1 MPLSMLHDQLLIAN
15 GVDITGSVRSY
26 YFQYDKCHIKFI
38 NTDKVYS
45 YNASNVQILNLQ
57 QRIDPKNTI
66 VFASGRKIT
75 DIDEILDFGP
85 FYRIVLKNKDI
96 LRFNQSEVKIIYNC
110 LADEEI
116 ESLFDY
122 FKETAKRVSLVTDDG
137 DNILYKQYEK
147 ISFVSNDTAL
157 ASYLNTA
164 NYPQQY
170 SVQSLL
176 IYPFGINQSQKQAV
190 ENAFSS
196 QVSIIQGPPGTGK
209 TQTILNIIANVVFNN
224 KTVAVVSNNN
234 SATMNVVEKLK
245 KKGLSFITAF
255 LGSSENKNSFLT
267 GQSGKY
273 PNMVGWKLDSE
284 SERKLSE
291 EIKFLSKEL
300 DKMLIK
306 KNRIAEIEQTLLEL
320 KPEQHFFNQYFA
332 TFSQVPSGLIR
343 GLSSQK
349 ILSFWLEYEQ
359 SVGQSSK
366 LGKLKRALSLLRRY
380 DQFSEQHN
388 NLGLLKKI
396 SLKLSTLKTFI
407 CYPEVV
413 IPLLQKQF
421 YIVKKSELQSEIE
434 QLETDLDN
442 YSFEAKL
449 EELSQKSLQ
458 LFRSQLA
465 KRFSKQKER
474 AKFDWGDFY
483 QNADNFNEEY
493 PVILSTTYSIKGTLS
508 VNHIYDYL
516 IIDEASQVD
525 LATGVLAFS
534 CAKNVVIVGDLKQLP
549 NVITKENIEVAESLW
564 ETHSFDEIYHFT
576 TQSLLSSAVSRW
588 HDAPSVLLKE
598 HYRCHPKIIGF
609 CNQKFYQNQLVVM
622 TKDHGEQN
630 VLTMYRT
637 TEGNHARGHFNQ
649 RQIDVIKNEV
659 LPFLEHNGFRDI
671 GIISPYREQ
680 VEALSAQLGNKYEV
694 ATVHKFQGREKD
706 AIILTSVDNI
716 IGGFTDDP
724 NLLNVAISRAV
735 RALVVVTSQNE
746 QNDKTN
752 YGDLSRY
759 IEYNNFEIIN
769 SSVFSLFDFLY
780 TGYAQQRQE
789 YLRTHKHVSDYD
801 SENLLYS
808 VIENILQQE
817 PFQLIGCAVHVSLV
831 TLIKDY
837 DLLSED
843 EKTYARNP
851 LTHVDFLLFNKMD
864 KSPVMAIEL
873 DGTNFHKEG
882 SQQSTRDVKKDSIFE
897 KCGIKLLRIRTDESG
912 EYNRIT
918 QTLQESIQKHV
929 LKV

>member
-273 PNMVGWKLDSE
+273 PNMAGWKLDSE

-366 LGKLKRALSLLRRY
+366 LGELKRALSLLRRY

-396 SLKLSTLKTFI
+396 SLKLSTLKTFV
-407 CYPEVV
+407 CCPEVV
-413 IPLLQKQF
+413 IPFLQKQF

-434 QLETDLDN
+434 QLKKDLDN

-458 LFRSQLA
+458 LFRSKLA

-483 QNADNFNEEY
+483 QNADNFNGEY

-864 KSPVMAIEL
+864 KSPVMGIEL

>member
-1 MPLSMLHDQLLIAN
+1 MPLSMLHEQLLIAN
-15 GVDITGSVRSY
+15 GVDITDSVQSY
-26 YFQYDKCHIKFI
+26 YFQYGKFHIKFI
-38 NTDKVYS
+38 NTNKVYS

-122 FKETAKRVSLVTDDG
+122 FKETAKRVSLVADGG

-164 NYPQQY
+164 NYSQQY

-209 TQTILNIIANVVFNN
+209 TQTILNIIANAVFNN

-245 KKGLSFITAF
+245 RKGLSFITAF

-284 SERKLSE
+284 SEHKLSE

-332 TFSQVPSGLIR
+332 TFSQVPSGLIK

-366 LGKLKRALSLLRRY
+366 LGKLKRALSLLRSY

-413 IPLLQKQF
+413 IPFLQKQF
-421 YIVKKSELQSEIE
+421 YIVKKSELRSGIE

-564 ETHSFDEIYHFT
+564 KTHSFDEIYHFT

-598 HYRCHPKIIGF
+598 HYRCHPKIIRF

-659 LPFLEHNGFRDI
+659 LPFLEHNGFQDI

-680 VEALSAQLGNKYEV
+680 VEALSSQLGNKYEV

-716 IGGFTDDP
+716 IGGFSDDP
-724 NLLNVAISRAV
+724 NLLNVAVSRAV

-817 PFQLIGCAVHVSLV
+817 PFQLIGCALHVSLV

-851 LTHVDFLLFNKMD
+851 LTHVDFLLFNKID

-882 SQQSTRDVKKDSIFE
+882 SQQSTRDVKKDGIFE

>member
-26 YFQYDKCHIKFI
+26 YFQYDKCHIIFI

-209 TQTILNIIANVVFNN
+209 TQTILNIIANAVFNN

-273 PNMVGWKLDSE
+273 PNMAGWKLDSE

-396 SLKLSTLKTFI
+396 SLKLSTLKTFV
-407 CYPEVV
+407 CCPEVV
-413 IPLLQKQF
+413 IPFLQKQF

-434 QLETDLDN
+434 QLKKDLDN

-458 LFRSQLA
+458 LFRSKLA

-483 QNADNFNEEY
+483 QNADNFNGEY

-864 KSPVMAIEL
+864 KSPVMGIEL

>member
-15 GVDITGSVRSY
+15 GVDITGSVQSY

-273 PNMVGWKLDSE
+273 PNMAGWKLDSE

-291 EIKFLSKEL
+291 EIKILSKEL

-320 KPEQHFFNQYFA
+320 KPEQH
-332 TFSQVPSGLIR
+332 
-343 GLSSQK
+343 
-349 ILSFWLEYEQ
+349 
-359 SVGQSSK
+359 
-366 LGKLKRALSLLRRY
+366 
-380 DQFSEQHN
+380 
-388 NLGLLKKI
+388 
-396 SLKLSTLKTFI
+396 
-407 CYPEVV
+407 
-413 IPLLQKQF
+413 
-421 YIVKKSELQSEIE
+421 
-434 QLETDLDN
+434 
-442 YSFEAKL
+442 
-449 EELSQKSLQ
+449 
-458 LFRSQLA
+458 
-465 KRFSKQKER
+465 
-474 AKFDWGDFY
+474 
-483 QNADNFNEEY
+483 
-493 PVILSTTYSIKGTLS
+493 
-508 VNHIYDYL
+508 
-516 IIDEASQVD
+516 
-525 LATGVLAFS
+525 
-534 CAKNVVIVGDLKQLP
+534 
-549 NVITKENIEVAESLW
+549 
-564 ETHSFDEIYHFT
+564 
-576 TQSLLSSAVSRW
+576 
-588 HDAPSVLLKE
+588 
-598 HYRCHPKIIGF
+598 
-609 CNQKFYQNQLVVM
+609 
-622 TKDHGEQN
+622 
-630 VLTMYRT
+630 
-637 TEGNHARGHFNQ
+637 
-649 RQIDVIKNEV
+649 
-659 LPFLEHNGFRDI
+659 
-671 GIISPYREQ
+671 
-680 VEALSAQLGNKYEV
+680 
-694 ATVHKFQGREKD
+694 
-706 AIILTSVDNI
+706 
-716 IGGFTDDP
+716 
-724 NLLNVAISRAV
+724 
-735 RALVVVTSQNE
+735 
-746 QNDKTN
+746 
-752 YGDLSRY
+752 
-759 IEYNNFEIIN
+759 
-769 SSVFSLFDFLY
+769 
-780 TGYAQQRQE
+780 
-789 YLRTHKHVSDYD
+789 
-801 SENLLYS
+801 
-808 VIENILQQE
+808 
-817 PFQLIGCAVHVSLV
+817 
-831 TLIKDY
+831 
-837 DLLSED
+837 
-843 EKTYARNP
+843 
-851 LTHVDFLLFNKMD
+851 
-864 KSPVMAIEL
+864 
-873 DGTNFHKEG
+873 
-882 SQQSTRDVKKDSIFE
+882 
-897 KCGIKLLRIRTDESG
+897 
-912 EYNRIT
+912 
-918 QTLQESIQKHV
+918 
-929 LKV
+929 